1 MSVVA
6 SAPPSE
12 IIGTADQRVVLHDVS
27 WEHFEA
33 ILAFRGDR
41 PVPRMAYLEGD
52 LELMSPSQTHE
63 GIKSQLGR
71 MVELYALETGID
83 LNPFGSWM
91 LKHPPA
97 KRAIEPDEC
106 YILGDPRDR
115 ERPDLAIE
123 VVWTSG
129 GLDKLKIYR
138 GLGIPEVWQWRE
150 GALRVFRLDGDDYVE
165 ATSSRLF
172 PDLDLAL
179 LARLAMHEYPS
190 EAILEFRAAIR
201 S

>member
-6 SAPPSE
+6 SAPPGE
-12 IIGTADQRVVLHDVS
+12 IIGTADQRVELHDVP

-33 ILAFRGDR
+33 ILALRGDK
-41 PVPRMAYLEGD
+41 PVPRMAYFEGE
-52 LELMSPSQTHE
+52 LELMSPSVTHE
-63 GIKSQLGR
+63 SIKKLLAR
-71 MVELYALETGID
+71 MIELYGLETGID

-91 LKHPPA
+91 LKHPPTR
-97 KRAIEPDEC
+97 RAIEPDEC
-106 YILGDPRDR
+106 YILGDPRGK
-115 ERPDLAIE
+115 ERPNLAIE

-138 GLGIPEVWQWRE
+138 GLGVPEVWQWRE
-150 GALRVFRLDGDDYVE
+150 GTLRVFRLDDDDYVE

-179 LARLAMHEYPS
+179 LARLAMHEYPG